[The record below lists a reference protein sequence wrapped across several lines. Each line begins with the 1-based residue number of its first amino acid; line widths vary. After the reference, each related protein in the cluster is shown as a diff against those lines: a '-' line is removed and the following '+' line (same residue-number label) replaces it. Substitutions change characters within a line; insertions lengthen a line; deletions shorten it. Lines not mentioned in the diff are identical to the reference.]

1 MALRTPHLDFEDDP
15 WGKPA
20 VGSLVLHVG
29 VFAALVLSALV
40 VAHIHG
46 NSWGDQR
53 DTQGAIQAT
62 MVNSAPAIPL
72 PQTEQPKPDQVLAT
86 ETPSQA
92 PAPPAPKAQKAEAQ
106 DSVPI
111 PVKAPVKPKLAP
123 KRQVEQQKEV
133 KVQPR
138 HVRMVPAPSQP
149 QQVQLQHR
157 AQYGATQ
164 AYTPKSMAQAQP
176 AAQVQVQGGNFGAM
190 FPWYVNKI
198 KTLTAQNWYQRE
210 VSTSTP
216 AGAKVYLTFV
226 LNRDGNPSD
235 IRVQQSSGSP
245 TLDST
250 CVQAVQRTETYG
262 SLPGG
267 YRGST
272 LLVQYYCEQ
281 PGS

>member
-20 VGSLVLHVG
+20 VGSLVLHAG
-29 VFAALVLSALV
+29 IFAALILYAVV

-46 NSWGDQR
+46 NAWGNR
-53 DTQGAIQAT
+53 SDTQGAIQAT
-62 MVNSAPAIPL
+62 MVNSAAAIPL

-106 DSVPI
+106 DSIAIPI
-111 PVKAPVKPKLAP
+111 KQKVKTKLEP

-138 HVRMVPAPSQP
+138 HVRMVPAPTQP
-149 QQVQLQHR
+149 QHVQLQHR
-157 AQYGATQ
+157 ADYGATQ

-176 AAQVQVQGGNFGAM
+176 AAQVNVEGGNFGAM
-190 FPWYVNKI
+190 YPWYVQLI
-198 KTLTAQNWYQRE
+198 KRMTAQNWYKQE
-210 VSTSTP
+210 VDSSTP
-216 AGAKVYLTFV
+216 NGAKVYITFKIH
-226 LNRDGNPSD
+226 RDGSPSD
-235 IRVQQSSGSP
+235 VRVQQSSGSP
-245 TLDST
+245 TLDSS
-250 CVQAVQRTETYG
+250 CVRAVLRVQSYG
-262 SLPGG
+262 PLPGG
-267 YRGST
+267 YNGST

-281 PGS
+281 TGN